1 MSLEL
6 YIDESGN
13 THTNWADNSQPY
25 FIYGGWL
32 IESSKK
38 YEIESYCNNLN
49 ISKSKG
55 ELKSSSIFK
64 HNKNYSIFIKI
75 FSDMICK
82 YNAIPF
88 FNICNKRYLVSSYI
102 VETFFDPY
110 YNSSLNYEILSSNI
124 YMISQFKQSLA
135 SYILLNDKYNIID
148 DFSEVIQNKNN
159 IDLNKMINIKD
170 KLMELFYDIKIVYN
184 SLTNFSNLNLEDM
197 LESFNKE
204 KHVQFFNSILLPV
217 MSSLFMNLTD
227 YLHKKNIKDELY
239 IYYDSLSKYE
249 NFFKYV
255 EENYW
260 NISEIKSI
268 KIDPNTTISLGFE
281 NLKSIKPMDSK
292 NEILIQLSDLLYG
305 FTYRVYRNFI
315 ENKHIDNNIKYFFEF
330 IKNNINNLIII
341 NEDTENI
348 KLFYKIFGN
357 DTLKNY
363 NDYDVIVNYFNYFI
377 K

>member
-1 MSLEL
+1 
-6 YIDESGN
+6 
-13 THTNWADNSQPY
+13 
-25 FIYGGWL
+25 
-32 IESSKK
+32 
-38 YEIESYCNNLN
+38 
-49 ISKSKG
+49 
-55 ELKSSSIFK
+55 
-64 HNKNYSIFIKI
+64 
-75 FSDMICK
+75 MICK